1 MRAGKVYWVYK
12 LFYLPDSDIIE
23 QIKSGDSA
31 AFRRLF
37 EEYKD
42 RVYNTSLGI
51 LQNVSDAEDTV
62 QDVFVEIFNSIGK
75 FRGDSSPGTWIY
87 RITLNKCFE
96 HIRKSKRKKRFGF
109 IESIFGEKSESLNLP
124 DFNHPGVIMENKERS
139 AVLFRAVEKLN
150 DSQKSAFVLSKIEG
164 LSVKEISS
172 IMNLTE
178 SSVESLLHRA
188 KNNLKKLLSDYY
200 NSGL

>member
-1 MRAGKVYWVYK
+1 
-12 LFYLPDSDIIE
+12 LPDSDTIE
-23 QIKSGDSA
+23 QIKSGDRE
-31 AFRRLF
+31 AFRELF
-37 EEYKD
+37 NDYKD

-51 LQNVSDAEDTV
+51 LQNAGDAEDTV
-62 QDVFVEIFNSIGK
+62 QEVFVEIFNSIGK
-75 FRGDSSPGTWIY
+75 FRGDSSLSTWIY
-87 RITLNKCFE
+87 RITMNKCFE
-96 HIRKSKRKKRFGF
+96 HLRKSKRKKRFGF
-109 IESIFGEKSESLNLP
+109 MESIFGEKSESLNLP
-124 DFNHPGVIMENKERS
+124 DFNHPGVILENKERS

-164 LSVKEISS
+164 LSVKEISK

>member
-1 MRAGKVYWVYK
+1 M
-12 LFYLPDSDIIE
+12 
-23 QIKSGDSA
+23 
-31 AFRRLF
+31 
-37 EEYKD
+37 
-42 RVYNTSLGI
+42 
-51 LQNVSDAEDTV
+51 
-62 QDVFVEIFNSIGK
+62 
-75 FRGDSSPGTWIY
+75 
-87 RITLNKCFE
+87 
-96 HIRKSKRKKRFGF
+96 
-109 IESIFGEKSESLNLP
+109 ESIFGEKSESLNLP
-124 DFNHPGVIMENKERS
+124 DFNHPGVILENKERS

-164 LSVKEISS
+164 LSVKEISK